1 MKKLLV
7 FLLVII
13 VSFCPMLDV
22 RADDNSEM
30 MSGSTGENI
39 KMEYDYA
46 TQTFTVLSSNERETE
61 ENPERSHNYSKNSA
75 EYVPDTLSSIPP
87 SDISVAADF
96 GDWHTVSDATAGRY
110 RNTVRILARGEN
122 GGIGYG
128 TGFMIGPAA
137 VATAAHCVYNEGFGD
152 DCIPTSITVIPAPYY
167 EANPSNPSISATA
180 TGFIVSSKWTN
191 DFVPEYDWAIIK
203 LNANIGNNV
212 GWLGL
217 RYQES
222 SYNNTSIRV
231 QGYPFSVSGVFNT
244 IMYYT
249 DGTITG
255 SEARTLRSNN
265 TCTSEGMSGGPVN
278 FYLSGNGYTAIALL
292 RGAAPAGSPTHNVF
306 TRITEELYDDFVSY
320 RDYSV

>member
-1 MKKLLV
+1 MKKFLV

-13 VSFCPMLDV
+13 VSFCPMIDV
-22 RADDNSEM
+22 RADDNRE
-30 MSGSTGENI
+30 MSGTYENV

-46 TQTFTVLSSNERETE
+46 TQTFTVLSSDERQAEDNST
-61 ENPERSHNYSKNSA
+61 RSNDYSKTSA
-75 EYVPDTLSSIPP
+75 EYVPDTLNSLPP
-87 SDISVAADF
+87 SDINVAADF
-96 GDWHTVSDATAGRY
+96 GDWYTVSDATTGRY
-110 RNTVRILARGEN
+110 RNTVRILARGED
-122 GGIGYG
+122 GGTGYG

-137 VATAAHCVYNEGFGD
+137 VATAAHCVYGENFGD

-180 TGFIVSSKWTN
+180 TGFIVNGNWTN
-191 DFVPEYDWAIIK
+191 DFDPEYDWAIIK

-231 QGYPFSVSGVFNT
+231 QGYPARINGNFNT
-244 IMYYT
+244 TMYYT

-255 SEARTLRSNN
+255 SQTRTLRSNN
-265 TCTSEGMSGGPVN
+265 TCTAGGMSGGPVN
-278 FYLSGNGYTAIALL
+278 FYISGNGYTAIAIL
-292 RGAAPAGSPTHNVF
+292 RGAAPAGSPTYNVF

>member
-1 MKKLLV
+1 MLA
-7 FLLVII
+7 FLLVIT
-13 VSFCPMLDV
+13 VSFCPVLDV
-22 RADDNSEM
+22 RADDNSDM
-30 MSGSTGENI
+30 MRSSAGENI

-46 TQTFTVLSSNERETE
+46 TQTFTVLSSDERQME
-61 ENPERSHNYSKNSA
+61 ENSGRSSNYSKTSA

-110 RNTVRILARGEN
+110 RNTVRILARGED

-137 VATAAHCVYNEGFGD
+137 VATAAHCIYGEDFGD

-167 EANPSNPSISATA
+167 ETNPSNPSISATA
-180 TGFIVSSKWTN
+180 TGFIVNSKWTN
-191 DFVPEYDWAIIK
+191 DFDFEYDWAIIK

-222 SYNNTSIRV
+222 SYNNTAIRV
-231 QGYPFSVSGVFNT
+231 QGYPFSINGVFNT
-244 IMYYT
+244 TMYYT
-249 DGTITG
+249 DGTIT
-255 SEARTLRSNN
+255 SSQTKTLKSNN
-265 TCTSEGMSGGPVN
+265 TCTAGGMSGGPVY
-278 FYLSGNGYTAIALL
+278 FYLSGYGYTAIALL
-292 RGAAPAGSPTHNVF
+292 QGAAPASSPTHNVF
-306 TRITEELYDDFVSY
+306 TRITEDLYNDFVSY